1 MSSYKGI
8 PRSMVILVT
17 SLRRISLLRNQCVNF
32 LVDIDE
38 MKIILGISEL

>member
-8 PRSMVILVT
+8 PRSMVIL
-17 SLRRISLLRNQCVNF
+17 LLRNQCVNF